1 MEQPAFDEALA
12 ARVAEALI
20 STQGAKARDVAE
32 TVGVDYEPVKDV
44 LLELEARGVVYR
56 TGRTRGTRW
65 WLG

>member
-1 MEQPAFDEALA
+1 MEQPVFDEGLA
-12 ARVAEALI
+12 ARVAQALV

-32 TVGVDYEPVKDV
+32 RVGVDYEPVKDL